1 MSDTFLKSSFFLLH
15 CGDQLQSCW
24 CVISVHAFH
33 QHCLCVATKTFRVL
47 RGGAYRGRQ
56 KRHNAPG
63 GESLSGA
70 EKSQQCRKYFLFVLP
85 KDHRFENGGARLVS
99 CPGPDSTS
107 VRACVA
113 PHDSSYF
120 LWFLYHLWH
129 YVDDVC
135 KSNILYKNW
144 IYTTSQTLTAKSYFT
159 VNSVKTNACQLH
171 VRRLAKH
178 LELWSKQSNLHA
190 FAPLSSPS
198 NSFFSFHHLSQ
209 NLMLECVHF
218 FPTAGSL
225 HDYDEWSYSWGTV
238 LSVLLLSCW
247 FCVNTYSTMRYNQ
260 SFLCSCVIR
269 APLRFGPCFC
279 GSSKHNKCECITAIR
294 NVAIQQFEYL
304 IVTEIS
310 KWE

>member
-1 MSDTFLKSSFFLLH
+1 MPVSFMLDVSQNIWNFDQNNQIYMLLR
-15 CGDQLQSCW
+15 LW
-24 CVISVHAFH
+24 
-33 QHCLCVATKTFRVL
+33 
-47 RGGAYRGRQ
+47 
-56 KRHNAPG
+56 AP
-63 GESLSGA
+63 
-70 EKSQQCRKYFLFVLP
+70 
-85 KDHRFENGGARLVS
+85 
-99 CPGPDSTS
+99 
-107 VRACVA
+107 
-113 PHDSSYF
+113 
-120 LWFLYHLWH
+120 
-129 YVDDVC
+129 
-135 KSNILYKNW
+135 
-144 IYTTSQTLTAKSYFT
+144 
-159 VNSVKTNACQLH
+159 
-171 VRRLAKH
+171 
-178 LELWSKQSNLHA
+178 
-190 FAPLSSPS
+190 

-225 HDYDEWSYSWGTV
+225 HDNDEWSYSWGTV